1 MYRLLVLFLFVLFFV
16 PLNAQRMVKYVTFY
30 PVPYGSHQRLNV
42 TDNAIISG
50 RDQGESVIAGK
61 LAVPTS
67 PTFEGTVLLDVPS
80 GTQVFVG
87 SGIRSGDVDTGTIY
101 GDAYITGPD
110 TSLENLDNVIT
121 NAYVADTANVN
132 YSSIFDGKS
141 LSDLPNCGDSVPS
154 WKALRLKGSEEC
166 KYYLTCSGSGDT
178 GCEKAPDLP
187 ECEFG
192 PWIMAT
198 TDMID
203 TCGSSRRQGCIQT
216 SACGASDR
224 PCVKLREAV
233 YSQIPTRFNCGM
245 GKSLSQYC
253 YSGSTKCTDANVSFV
268 CRQHDGPKNMTVN
281 GYYTAAEY
289 CSFST
294 DYEATFWCRENPSKR
309 GCLIYGNAA
318 SYTASLACAQSY
330 SITSSSYAACRNATV
345 NVGGYICQDGEDDAT
360 VYYRV
365 CGGV

>member
-1 MYRLLVLFLFVLFFV
+1 MYRFLVSFLFVLFFA
-16 PLNAQRMVKYVTFY
+16 PLNAQHMVKYVTFY
-30 PVPYGSHQRLNV
+30 PVPYGSHQNLNV
-42 TDNAIISG
+42 TDTAVISG
-50 RDQGESVIAGK
+50 RDGGESVIAGT
-61 LAVPTS
+61 LSVPSS
-67 PTFEGTVLLDVPS
+67 PLLEGSVLLNVQS
-80 GTQVFVG
+80 GTQL
-87 SGIRSGDVDTGTIY
+87 SINSAIRSGNIDTATTYGEAYMTGTDI
-101 GDAYITGPD
+101 
-110 TSLENLDNVIT
+110 SLNNFDEAIKDVY
-121 NAYVADTANVN
+121 AADTANVN
-132 YSSIFDGKS
+132 SSVIYDDNT
-141 LSDLPNCGDSVPS
+141 LSKLLDCGDGEPS